1 MTIKTVVALVACGAT
16 AGLASDACAQ
26 TDTAPTPAFT
36 AGFTYKADVMGIDA
50 GRGKHDVAYLD
61 DAELT
66 LSADF
71 DKAIGWRGGTA
82 FVDVLNNFGGRPNE
96 TANTLQGVDNI
107 EVGAPALLLYQA
119 WVQQTFAGDRLSVLA
134 GRYDINSEFYHNDAA
149 GQLINPVFGIGSEL
163 SSTGPNGPS
172 TFPRTEMAVRAR
184 YAGKRDYVQVAM
196 VRAPRG
202 TVDPIGKRTLL
213 FIAEVGHQGSTA
225 LSIGAWTY
233 SSRQPEIVPPG
244 VSVNGREAAS
254 RGAYVLAEQDV
265 AGAPDGAG
273 YWRAFLRAGVADG
286 HTTPFGGGMQVGLSG
301 RRILPSRPESMVS
314 IGYGMASLSDRYR
327 RANPA
332 DAPPLTASENA
343 LELTYSDRLL
353 PFLTLQPDVQYV
365 FRPSGLRDADDVL
378 VLGLRAI
385 INWDMP

>member
-1 MTIKTVVALVACGAT
+1 MTLQTVAALAACGAA
-16 AGLASDACAQ
+16 AGLANDACAQ
-26 TDTAPTPAFT
+26 ADTPPTPALA

-50 GRGKHDVAYLD
+50 GQGRHDVVYLD
-61 DAELT
+61 NAELT

-71 DKAIGWRGGTA
+71 DRAIGWRGGTA
-82 FVDVLNNFGGRPNE
+82 FVDVLNNFGGAPNR

-119 WVQQTFAGDRLSVLA
+119 WVQQTFAGGRASVLA
-134 GRYDINSEFYHNDAA
+134 GRYDINSEFYYNDAA

-172 TFPRTEMAVRAR
+172 TFPRTEMAVRVR
-184 YAGKRDYVQVAM
+184 YAGTREYGQAAM

-202 TVDPIGKRTLL
+202 TVDPVGKRTLL
-213 FIAEVGHQGSTA
+213 FIAEAGRRGSTA

-233 SSRQPEIVPPG
+233 SRRQPEIVPPG
-244 VSVNGREAAS
+244 VSVDERRAAS
-254 RGAYVLAEQDV
+254 HGAYVLAERDV
-265 AGAPDGAG
+265 AGDPDGAG

-286 HTTPFGGGMQVGLSG
+286 DTTPFGGGMQAGLSG
-301 RRILPSRPESMVS
+301 RRVLRSRPASMVS

-332 DAPPLTASENA
+332 GAPPLTASENA

-365 FRPSGLRDADDVL
+365 VRPSGRRDAGDVL

-385 INWDMP
+385 VNWNMP